1 MVTLSSIDMIGWF
14 NQFFWPLVRIL
25 ALISTAPI
33 FSERAITRRVKLGL
47 GVLIT
52 IAIMPAIP
60 HTSIPIFSAAG
71 IWMLFQQVVIGAML
85 GFTMQ
90 LAFTAIRLAG
100 EIIGLQMGLSFATF
114 FDPSGGPNMPV
125 IARFMNLLAL
135 LLFLTM
141 NGHLWLISLLADSF
155 HTIPIGAGPVSGNV
169 FMSLAEA
176 GGRIFSNGLMLALP
190 LITLL
195 LTINMALGLLSRLA
209 PQLTIFAI
217 GFPITLFTGIITVG
231 FLIFLIS
238 PYAEKLFGETYDL
251 LADLLNHLAG

>member
-1 MVTLSSIDMIGWF
+1 MVTLNSIDMIGWF
-14 NQFFWPLVRIL
+14 SQFFWPLVRIL

-33 FSERAITRRVKLGL
+33 FSERAITRRVKIGL
-47 GVLIT
+47 GILIT
-52 IAIMPAIP
+52 IVITPGIP
-60 HTSIPIFSAAG
+60 PTSIPIFSAAG
-71 IWMLFQQVVIGAML
+71 IWMLFQQILIGVML

-90 LAFTAIRLAG
+90 LAFAAVRLAG
-100 EIIGLQMGLSFATF
+100 EVIGLQMGLSFATF

-141 NGHLWLISLLADSF
+141 NGHLWLISLLVDSF
-155 HTIPIGAGPVSGNV
+155 HTIPIGAEPVSSNMFV
-169 FMSLAEA
+169 ALAGA
-176 GGRIFSNGLMLALP
+176 GGKIFSNGLMLAMP

-195 LTINMALGLLSRLA
+195 LAINMALGLLSRLA

-217 GFPITLFTGIITVG
+217 GFPITLFAGIITVG

-238 PYAEKLFGETYDL
+238 PYTEKLFGETYDL
-251 LADLLNHLAG
+251 LADLLSRFLG

>member
-1 MVTLSSIDMIGWF
+1 MVTLSSIDMISWF

-33 FSERAITRRVKLGL
+33 FNERAITRRVKLGL
-47 GVLIT
+47 GVLI
-52 IAIMPAIP
+52 AIVVTPSIP
-60 HTSIPIFSAAG
+60 HTSIPVFSATG
-71 IWMLFQQVVIGAML
+71 VWMLFQQVLIGVML
-85 GFTMQ
+85 GFAMQ
-90 LAFTAIRLAG
+90 LAFVAIRLAG

-135 LLFLTM
+135 LLFLSM
-141 NGHLWLISLLADSF
+141 NGHLWLISLLVDSF
-155 HTIPIGAGPVSGNV
+155 HTIPISAEPISGNV
-169 FMSLAEA
+169 FMTLAEA

-217 GFPITLFTGIITVG
+217 GFPITLFAGITTVG
-231 FLIFLIS
+231 FLVFLLS

-251 LADLLNHLAG
+251 LADLLNRFAG

>member
-1 MVTLSSIDMIGWF
+1 MVTLGSIDMIGWF

-33 FSERAITRRVKLGL
+33 FSERAIARRVKIGM

-52 IAIMPAIP
+52 LVVAPTIPASPIP
-60 HTSIPIFSAAG
+60 VFSASG
-71 IWMLFQQVVIGAML
+71 IWMLFQQILIGVAL
-85 GFTMQ
+85 GLVMQ
-90 LAFTAIRLAG
+90 LAFAAIRLAG

-125 IARFMNLLAL
+125 VSRFMNLLAL
-135 LLFLTM
+135 LLFLSM
-141 NGHLWLISLLADSF
+141 NGHLWLISMLVDSF
-155 HTIPIGAGPVSGNV
+155 HTLPISAAPIHSNV
-169 FMSLAEA
+169 FLAIAEA
-176 GGRIFSNGLMLALP
+176 GGKIFINGLTLALP

-217 GFPITLFTGIITVG
+217 GFPITLFSGISALG

-238 PYAEKLFGETYDL
+238 PYTERLFGETYDAI
-251 LADLLNHLAG
+251 ADLLSRF

>member
-33 FSERAITRRVKLGL
+33 FNERAITRRVKIGL

-52 IAIMPAIP
+52 IVVSPTLP
-60 HTSIPIFSAAG
+60 PSSIPVFSGAG
-71 IWMLFQQVVIGAML
+71 IWMLLQQILIGATL
-85 GFTMQ
+85 GFVMQ
-90 LAFTAIRLAG
+90 LAFAAIRLAG
-100 EIIGLQMGLSFATF
+100 EMIGLQMGLSFATF

-125 IARFMNLLAL
+125 ISRFMNLLAL
-135 LLFLTM
+135 LLFLSM
-141 NGHLWLISLLADSF
+141 NGHLWLISMLVDSF
-155 HTIPIGAGPVSGNV
+155 HTLPVSAAPINGNV
-169 FMSLAEA
+169 FLAIAQA
-176 GGRIFSNGLMLALP
+176 GGKIFANGLTLALP

-217 GFPITLFTGIITVG
+217 GFPITLFSGISALG

-238 PYAEKLFGETYDL
+238 PYAERLFGETYDL
-251 LADLLNHLAG
+251 IADLIGRF

>member
-33 FSERAITRRVKLGL
+33 FSERSITRRVKIGL

-52 IAIMPAIP
+52 IVIAPSIP
-60 HTSIPIFSAAG
+60 HTSTPVFSAAG
-71 IWMLFQQVVIGAML
+71 IWMLLQQVLIGVML
-85 GFTMQ
+85 GLAMQ
-90 LAFTAIRLAG
+90 LAFAAIRLAG
-100 EIIGLQMGLSFATF
+100 EIIGMQMGLSFATF
-114 FDPSGGPNMPV
+114 FDPIGGPNMPV
-125 IARFMNLLAL
+125 VARFMNLLAL
-135 LLFLTM
+135 LLFLSM
-141 NGHLWLISLLADSF
+141 NGHLWLISLLVDSF
-155 HTIPIGAGPVSGNV
+155 HTIPSSAEPISGNV
-169 FMSLAEA
+169 FMTLAEA

-190 LITLL
+190 LVTLL

-217 GFPITLFTGIITVG
+217 GFPITLFAGIITVG
-231 FLIFLIS
+231 FLLFLLS

-251 LADLLNHLAG
+251 LADLLNRFAG